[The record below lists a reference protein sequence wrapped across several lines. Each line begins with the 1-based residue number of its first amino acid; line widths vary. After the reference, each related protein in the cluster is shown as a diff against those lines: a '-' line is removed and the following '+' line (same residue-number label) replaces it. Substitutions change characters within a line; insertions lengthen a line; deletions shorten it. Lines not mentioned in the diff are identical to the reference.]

1 MTWLSFKSRCY
12 LKTNDNTNPFRKQIL
27 GELNVDLTNMG
38 IAAKDAAFHLATAST
53 AQKNKALAIIAD
65 ELEANSEVILAAN
78 AKDIELGRE
87 AGLTDA
93 LLDRLLLN
101 EERLTGIANDV
112 RNVISLND
120 PVGSEIDSK
129 VLENGMALSRRRV
142 PLGVVGV
149 IYEAR
154 PNVTIDIAALCL
166 KTGNASI
173 LRGGKET
180 FFSNMELVKVIQS
193 ALEKAELP
201 AASVQYIEKPDR
213 ELVAQLLKLDE
224 YVDMIIPRGGAGL
237 HKMCQENST
246 IPVIIGGFGISHI
259 FIDESADLERS
270 LNVVE
275 NSKVQRPSACNALD
289 TLLVH
294 KAVAEEFLP
303 KLVERLNGKVA
314 LVSDASAKPL
324 VANAADVRDAQ
335 EGDFDTEWLS
345 YTLGVKVVA
354 DVKEAIDHMR
364 VHNASHSDAIMTNS
378 LQNSELFINSVGSA
392 AVYVN
397 ASTRFTD
404 GAQFGLG
411 AEVAVSTQKLH
422 ARGPMGLEE
431 LTSYKWVGKA
441 DYLIRS

>member
-1 MTWLSFKSRCY
+1 
-12 LKTNDNTNPFRKQIL
+12 
-27 GELNVDLTNMG
+27 MG
-38 IAAKDAAFHLATAST
+38 IAAKEAAFHLATAST

-65 ELEANSEVILAAN
+65 ELEANAAAILEAN

-129 VLENGMALSRRRV
+129 VLENGMSLSRRRV

-213 ELVAQLLKLDE
+213 ELVSQLLKLDD

-237 HKMCQENST
+237 HKMCKENST

-259 FIDESADLERS
+259 FVDESANLEKS
-270 LNVVE
+270 VDVVE
-275 NSKVQRPSACNALD
+275 NSKVQRPSACNSLD

-294 KAVAEEFLP
+294 EAVAEEFLD
-303 KLVERLNGKVA
+303 KLKTRLADKVT
-314 LVSDASAKPL
+314 LVADSSAKAL
-324 VANAADVRDAQ
+324 LADFADVRDAG
-335 EGDFDTEWLS
+335 EDDFDTEWLS

-354 DVKEAIDHMR
+354 DVAEAIDHMR

-378 LQNSELFINSVGSA
+378 LESSERFINSVGSA

-441 DYLIRS
+441 NYLVRG

>member
-1 MTWLSFKSRCY
+1 
-12 LKTNDNTNPFRKQIL
+12 
-27 GELNVDLTNMG
+27 MG
-38 IAAKDAAFHLATAST
+38 KAAKDAAFELATAST
-53 AQKNKALAIIAD
+53 AQKNQALAIIAD
-65 ELEANSEVILAAN
+65 ELEANSVAILAAN

-101 EERLTGIANDV
+101 EERLTAIANDV

-129 VLENGMALSRRRV
+129 VLENGMSLSRRRV

-193 ALEKAELP
+193 ALAKANLP

-213 ELVAQLLKLDE
+213 ELVSQLLKLDD

-237 HKMCQENST
+237 HKMCKENST

-259 FIDESADLERS
+259 FVDESADLEKS

-275 NSKVQRPSACNALD
+275 NSKVQRPSACNSLD

-294 KAVAEEFLP
+294 EKIAAQFLPMIVERMNEKVTFVAEP
-303 KLVERLNGKVA
+303 K
-314 LVSDASAKPL
+314 AKEL
-324 VANAADVRDAQ
+324 MEQAKQVRDAV

-345 YTLGVKVVA
+345 YTLGVKVVS
-354 DVKEAIDHMR
+354 DVKDAIDHMR

-378 LQNSELFINSVGSA
+378 LENSELFINSVGSA

-441 DYLIRS
+441 NYLARS

>member
-1 MTWLSFKSRCY
+1 M
-12 LKTNDNTNPFRKQIL
+12 
-27 GELNVDLTNMG
+27 DLTVLG
-38 IAAKDAAFHLATAST
+38 KAAKAASFQLATAST
-53 AQKNKALAIIAD
+53 AQKNQALAIMAD
-65 ELEANSEVILAAN
+65 QLEAQSASILAAN
-78 AKDIELGRE
+78 AKDIALGRE
-87 AGLTDA
+87 VGLSDA
-93 LLDRLLLN
+93 MLDRLLLN
-101 EERLTGIANDV
+101 ESRLQAIANDV
-112 RNVISLND
+112 RNVIKLND
-120 PVGSEIDSK
+120 PVGSEIDSR
-129 VLENGMALSRRRV
+129 VLENGMSLARRRV

-166 KTGNASI
+166 KTGNAAI

-193 ALEKAELP
+193 ALDKAGLP

-213 ELVAQLLKLDE
+213 ELVTQLLKMDD

-237 HKMCQENST
+237 HKMCKENST
-246 IPVIIGGFGISHI
+246 VPVIIGGFGISHI
-259 FIDESADLERS
+259 FVDESADLDKS
-270 LNVVE
+270 VAVIE
-275 NSKVQRPSACNALD
+275 NAKVQRPSACNALD

-294 KAVAEEFLP
+294 QAIA
-303 KLVERLNGKVA
+303 KLLLDKLIAKLNGKVA
-314 LVSDASAKPL
+314 FVAEPKAKAL
-324 VANAADVRDAQ
+324 MNAAAELRDAQ
-335 EGDFDTEWLS
+335 AGDFDTEWLS
-345 YTLGVKVVA
+345 YTLGVKVVQ
-354 DVKEAIDHMR
+354 DVQEAIEHMR
-364 VHNASHSDAIMTNS
+364 EHNASHSDAIMTND
-378 LQNSELFINSVGSA
+378 LYNAELFVNTAGSA

-441 DYLIRS
+441 NYLSRS

>member
-1 MTWLSFKSRCY
+1 MM
-12 LKTNDNTNPFRKQIL
+12 
-27 GELNVDLTNMG
+27 DLTVLG
-38 IAAKDAAFHLATAST
+38 KAAKAASFQLATAST
-53 AQKNKALAIIAD
+53 AQKNQALAIMAD
-65 ELEANSEVILAAN
+65 QLEAQSASILAAN
-78 AKDIELGRE
+78 AKDIALGRE
-87 AGLTDA
+87 AGLSDA
-93 LLDRLLLN
+93 MLDRLLLN
-101 EERLTGIANDV
+101 ESRLQAIANDV
-112 RNVISLND
+112 RNVIKLND
-120 PVGSEIDSK
+120 PVGSEIDSR
-129 VLENGMALSRRRV
+129 VLENGMSLARRRV

-166 KTGNASI
+166 KTGNAAI

-193 ALEKAELP
+193 ALDKAGLP

-213 ELVAQLLKLDE
+213 ELVTQLLKMDD

-237 HKMCQENST
+237 HRMCKENST
-246 IPVIIGGFGISHI
+246 VPVIIGGFGISHI
-259 FIDESADLERS
+259 FVDESADLDKS
-270 LNVVE
+270 VAVIE
-275 NSKVQRPSACNALD
+275 NAKVQRPSACNALD

-294 KAVAEEFLP
+294 QAIAKPLLE
-303 KLVERLNGKVA
+303 KLVAKLNGKVA
-314 LVSDASAKPL
+314 FVAEPKARALMSSATDL
-324 VANAADVRDAQ
+324 RDAQ
-335 EGDFDTEWLS
+335 DGDFDTEWLS
-345 YTLGVKVVA
+345 YTLGVKVVQ
-354 DVKEAIDHMR
+354 DVQEAIDHMR
-364 VHNASHSDAIMTNS
+364 EHNASHSDAIMTND
-378 LQNSELFINSVGSA
+378 LYNAELFVNTAGSA

-441 DYLIRS
+441 NYLSRS

>member
-1 MTWLSFKSRCY
+1 
-12 LKTNDNTNPFRKQIL
+12 
-27 GELNVDLTNMG
+27 MG
-38 IAAKDAAFHLATAST
+38 KAAKDAAFELATAST
-53 AQKNKALAIIAD
+53 AQKNQALAIIAD
-65 ELEANSEVILAAN
+65 ELEANSAAILAAN

-101 EERLTGIANDV
+101 EERLTVIANDV

-129 VLENGMALSRRRV
+129 VLENGMSLSRRRV

-193 ALEKAELP
+193 ALAKANLP

-213 ELVAQLLKLDE
+213 ELVSQLLKLDD

-237 HKMCQENST
+237 HKMCKENST

-259 FIDESADLERS
+259 FVDESADLDKS

-275 NSKVQRPSACNALD
+275 NSKVQRPSACNSLD

-294 KAVAEEFLP
+294 EKIAAQFLPMIVERMDEKVTFVAEP
-303 KLVERLNGKVA
+303 K
-314 LVSDASAKPL
+314 AKEL
-324 VANAADVRDAQ
+324 MEQAKQVRDAV

-345 YTLGVKVVA
+345 YTLGVKVVS
-354 DVKEAIDHMR
+354 DVKDAIDHMR

-378 LQNSELFINSVGSA
+378 LENSELFINSVGSA

-441 DYLIRS
+441 NYLARS

>member
-1 MTWLSFKSRCY
+1 M
-12 LKTNDNTNPFRKQIL
+12 
-27 GELNVDLTNMG
+27 DLTVLG
-38 IAAKDAAFHLATAST
+38 KAAKAASFQLATVST
-53 AQKNKALAIIAD
+53 AQKNQALAIMAD
-65 ELEANSEVILAAN
+65 QLEAQSASILAAN
-78 AKDIELGRE
+78 AKDIALGRE
-87 AGLTDA
+87 AGLSDA
-93 LLDRLLLN
+93 MLDRLLLN
-101 EERLTGIANDV
+101 ESRLQAIANDV
-112 RNVISLND
+112 RNVIKLND
-120 PVGSEIDSK
+120 PVGSEIDSR
-129 VLENGMALSRRRV
+129 VLENGMSLARRRV

-166 KTGNASI
+166 KTGNAAI

-193 ALEKAELP
+193 ALDKAGLP

-213 ELVAQLLKLDE
+213 ELVTQLLKMDG

-237 HKMCQENST
+237 HKMCKENST
-246 IPVIIGGFGISHI
+246 VPVIIGGFGISHI
-259 FIDESADLERS
+259 FVDESADLDKS
-270 LNVVE
+270 VAVIE
-275 NSKVQRPSACNALD
+275 NAKVQRPSACNALD

-294 KAVAEEFLP
+294 QAIAKPLLD
-303 KLVERLNGKVA
+303 KLIAKLNGKVA
-314 LVSDASAKPL
+314 FVAEPKAKAL
-324 VANAADVRDAQ
+324 MNAAAELRDAQ
-335 EGDFDTEWLS
+335 AGDFDTEWLS
-345 YTLGVKVVA
+345 YTLGVKVVQ
-354 DVKEAIDHMR
+354 DVQEAIEHMR
-364 VHNASHSDAIMTNS
+364 EHNASHSDAIMTND
-378 LQNSELFINSVGSA
+378 LYNAELFVNTAGSA

-441 DYLIRS
+441 NYLSRS

>member
-1 MTWLSFKSRCY
+1 
-12 LKTNDNTNPFRKQIL
+12 
-27 GELNVDLTNMG
+27 MG
-38 IAAKDAAFHLATAST
+38 KAAKDAAFELATAST
-53 AQKNKALAIIAD
+53 AQKNQALAIIAD
-65 ELEANSEVILAAN
+65 ELEANSAAILAAN

-129 VLENGMALSRRRV
+129 VLENGMSLSRRRV

-180 FFSNMELVKVIQS
+180 FFSNMELVKVIQA
-193 ALEKAELP
+193 ALAKANLP

-213 ELVAQLLKLDE
+213 ELVSQLLKLDD

-237 HKMCQENST
+237 HKMCKENST

-259 FIDESADLERS
+259 FVDESADLEKS

-275 NSKVQRPSACNALD
+275 NSKVQRPSACNSLD

-294 KAVAEEFLP
+294 EKVAAKFLPMIVERMSDKVTFVAEP
-303 KLVERLNGKVA
+303 KAKA
-314 LVSDASAKPL
+314 LMAQATQI
-324 VANAADVRDAQ
+324 RDAA

-354 DVKEAIDHMR
+354 DVKDAIDHMR

-378 LQNSELFINSVGSA
+378 LINSELFINSVGSA

-397 ASTRFTD
+397 AATRFTD

-441 DYLIRS
+441 NYLARS

>member
-1 MTWLSFKSRCY
+1 M
-12 LKTNDNTNPFRKQIL
+12 
-27 GELNVDLTNMG
+27 DLTNMG
-38 IAAKDAAFHLATAST
+38 KAAKDAAFELATAST
-53 AQKNKALAIIAD
+53 AQKNQALAIIAD
-65 ELEANSEVILAAN
+65 ELEANSAAILVAN

-129 VLENGMALSRRRV
+129 VLENGMSLSRRRV

-193 ALEKAELP
+193 ALAKANLP
-201 AASVQYIEKPDR
+201 AASVQYIEKPNR
-213 ELVAQLLKLDE
+213 ELVSQLLKLDD

-237 HKMCQENST
+237 HKMCKENST

-259 FIDESADLERS
+259 FVDESADLEKS

-275 NSKVQRPSACNALD
+275 NSKVQRPSACNSLD

-294 KAVAEEFLP
+294 EKVAAKFLPMIVERMSDKVTFVAEP
-303 KLVERLNGKVA
+303 KAKA
-314 LVSDASAKPL
+314 LMAQATQI
-324 VANAADVRDAQ
+324 RDAA

-354 DVKEAIDHMR
+354 DVKDAIDHMR

-378 LQNSELFINSVGSA
+378 LINSELFINSVGSA

-397 ASTRFTD
+397 AATRFTD

-441 DYLIRS
+441 NYLARS

>member
-1 MTWLSFKSRCY
+1 M
-12 LKTNDNTNPFRKQIL
+12 
-27 GELNVDLTNMG
+27 DLTNMG
-38 IAAKDAAFHLATAST
+38 KAAKDAAFELATAST
-53 AQKNKALAIIAD
+53 AQKNQALAIIAD
-65 ELEANSEVILAAN
+65 ELEANAATILAAN

-101 EERLTGIANDV
+101 EERLIGIANDV

-129 VLENGMALSRRRV
+129 VLENGMSLSRRRV

-180 FFSNMELVKVIQS
+180 FFSNMELVKVIQL
-193 ALEKAELP
+193 ALAKANLP

-213 ELVAQLLKLDE
+213 ELVSQLLKLDD
-224 YVDMIIPRGGAGL
+224 YVDMIIPRGGASL
-237 HKMCQENST
+237 HKMCKENST

-259 FIDESADLERS
+259 FVDESAELEKS

-275 NSKVQRPSACNALD
+275 NSKVQRPSACNSLD

-294 KAVAEEFLP
+294 EKVAAQFLSMIVDRMNDKVTFVAEP
-303 KLVERLNGKVA
+303 KAKA
-314 LVSDASAKPL
+314 LMAQAKHI
-324 VANAADVRDAQ
+324 RDAG

-378 LQNSELFINSVGSA
+378 LENAEWFINSVGSA

-397 ASTRFTD
+397 AATRFTD

-441 DYLIRS
+441 NYLVRT

>member
-1 MTWLSFKSRCY
+1 M
-12 LKTNDNTNPFRKQIL
+12 
-27 GELNVDLTNMG
+27 DLTVLG
-38 IAAKDAAFHLATAST
+38 KAAKAASFQLATAST
-53 AQKNKALAIIAD
+53 AQKNQALAIMAD
-65 ELEANSEVILAAN
+65 QLEAQSASILAAN
-78 AKDIELGRE
+78 AKDIALGRE
-87 AGLTDA
+87 AGLSDA
-93 LLDRLLLN
+93 MLDRLLLN
-101 EERLTGIANDV
+101 ESRLQAIANDV
-112 RNVISLND
+112 RNVIKLND
-120 PVGSEIDSK
+120 PVGSEIDSR
-129 VLENGMALSRRRV
+129 VLENGMSLARRRV

-166 KTGNASI
+166 KTGNAAI

-193 ALEKAELP
+193 ALDKAGLP

-213 ELVAQLLKLDE
+213 ELVTQLLKMDD

-237 HKMCQENST
+237 HKMCKENST
-246 IPVIIGGFGISHI
+246 VPVIIGGFGISHI
-259 FIDESADLERS
+259 FVDVSADLDKS
-270 LNVVE
+270 VAVIE
-275 NSKVQRPSACNALD
+275 NAKVQRPSACNALD

-294 KAVAEEFLP
+294 QAIAKPLLE
-303 KLVERLNGKVA
+303 KLVAKLNGKVKFVA
-314 LVSDASAKPL
+314 EPKAKVL
-324 VANAADVRDAQ
+324 MSSAADLRDAQ
-335 EGDFDTEWLS
+335 DGDFDTEWLS
-345 YTLGVKVVA
+345 YTLGVKVVQ
-354 DVKEAIDHMR
+354 DVQEAIDHMR
-364 VHNASHSDAIMTNS
+364 EHNASHSDAIMTND
-378 LQNSELFINSVGSA
+378 LYNAELFVNTAGSA

-441 DYLIRS
+441 NYLSRS

>member
-1 MTWLSFKSRCY
+1 M
-12 LKTNDNTNPFRKQIL
+12 
-27 GELNVDLTNMG
+27 DLTTMG
-38 IAAKDAAFHLATAST
+38 KAAKQAAFTLATAST
-53 AQKNKALAIIAD
+53 RQKNLALSLIAD
-65 ELEANSEVILAAN
+65 ELEANAADILDAN
-78 AKDIELGRE
+78 KKDIELGRQ
-87 AGLTDA
+87 AGLSEA

-101 EERLTGIANDV
+101 ESRLAAIAGDV

-120 PVGSEIDSK
+120 PVGSEIDHK
-129 VLENGMALSRRRV
+129 VLENGMSLARRRV

-180 FFSNMELVKVIQS
+180 FYSNMELVKVIQN
-193 ALEKAELP
+193 ALAKADLP
-201 AASVQYIEKPDR
+201 AACVQYIEKPDR
-213 ELVAQLLKLDE
+213 ELVSQLLKLDE

-237 HKMCQENST
+237 HKMCKENST

-259 FIDESADLERS
+259 FVDQSADLAKS
-270 LNVVE
+270 VDVVE
-275 NSKVQRPSACNALD
+275 NAKTQRPSACNSLD

-294 KAVAEEFLP
+294 QDVAAEFLP
-303 KLVERLNGKVA
+303 LLVERLNDKVSF
-314 LVSDASAKPL
+314 V
-324 VANAADVRDAQ
+324 AADNAMEYLAQ
-335 EGDFDTEWLS
+335 AKQLQQAKAGDFDTEWLS

-354 DVKEAIDHMR
+354 GIDQALEHMQ
-364 VHNASHSDAIMTNS
+364 VHNASHSDAIMTNDLLS
-378 LQNSELFINSVGSA
+378 AERFINSVGSA

-441 DYLIRS
+441 DYLSRS

>member
-1 MTWLSFKSRCY
+1 M
-12 LKTNDNTNPFRKQIL
+12 
-27 GELNVDLTNMG
+27 DLIKMG
-38 IAAKDAAFHLATAST
+38 QAAKKASFQLATAST

-65 ELEANSEVILAAN
+65 ELEANAAEILAAN
-78 AKDIELGRE
+78 IKDIELGRA

-101 EERLTGIANDV
+101 QQRLSDIASDV
-112 RNVISLND
+112 RNVIHLND

-129 VLENGMALSRRRV
+129 ILENGMSLARRRV

-180 FFSNMELVKVIQS
+180 FFSNMELVKVIQV
-193 ALEKAELP
+193 ALEKAGLP
-201 AASVQYIEKPDR
+201 ISSVQYIEKPDR
-213 ELVAQLLKLDE
+213 ELVSQLLKLDD

-237 HKMCQENST
+237 HKMCKENST

-259 FIDESADLERS
+259 FVDESADLVKS
-270 LNVVE
+270 VAVVE
-275 NSKVQRPSACNALD
+275 NAKVQRPSACNSLD

-294 KAVAEEFLP
+294 EKVAKEFLP
-303 KLVERLNGKVA
+303 MLTAKINQQVTFVLDN
-314 LVSDASAKPL
+314 SAKPFI
-324 VANAADVRDAQ
+324 NTDNQRDAV

-345 YTLGVKVVA
+345 YTLGIKVVKNIA
-354 DVKEAIDHMR
+354 EAIDHMQ
-364 VHNASHSDAIMTNS
+364 VHNASHSDAIMTES
-378 LQNSELFINSVGSA
+378 LRNAELFINSAGSA

-441 DYLIRS
+441 DYLIRK

>member
-1 MTWLSFKSRCY
+1 M
-12 LKTNDNTNPFRKQIL
+12 
-27 GELNVDLTNMG
+27 ELISMG
-38 IAAKDAAFHLATAST
+38 KAAKDAAFQLATAST
-53 AQKNKALAIIAD
+53 KQKNQALAIIAD
-65 ELEANSEVILAAN
+65 ELEANADLILAAN

-101 EERLTGIANDV
+101 PERLSGIANDV
-112 RNVISLND
+112 RNVITLND

-129 VLENGMALSRRRV
+129 VLENGMSLSRRRV

-180 FFSNMELVKVIQS
+180 FYSNMELVKVIQS
-193 ALEKAELP
+193 ALAKAGLP
-201 AASVQYIEKPDR
+201 AASVQYIENPDR
-213 ELVAQLLKLDE
+213 EWVSQLLKLDD

-237 HKMCQENST
+237 HKMCKENST

-259 FIDESADLERS
+259 FVDESADLAKS
-270 LNVVE
+270 LDVVE
-275 NSKVQRPSACNALD
+275 NSKVQRPSACNSLD

-294 KAVAEEFLP
+294 QAVAERFLP
-303 KLVERLNGKVA
+303 MVVERMNESVA
-314 LVSDASAKPL
+314 FVAEPKAKAL
-324 VANAADVRDAQ
+324 MAGARDLRDAK

-354 DVKEAIDHMR
+354 DVNEAIDHMR

-378 LQNSELFINSVGSA
+378 LENSERFINSVGSA

-397 ASTRFTD
+397 AATRFTD

-441 DYLIRS
+441 NYLPRS

>member
-1 MTWLSFKSRCY
+1 M
-12 LKTNDNTNPFRKQIL
+12 
-27 GELNVDLTNMG
+27 ELTNLG
-38 IAAKDAAFHLATAST
+38 KAAKEAAFQLATAST
-53 AQKNKALAIIAD
+53 AQKNRALALIAD
-65 ELEANSEVILAAN
+65 ELEANAADILAAN
-78 AKDIELGRE
+78 AKDIELGRQ
-87 AGLTDA
+87 AGLSDA
-93 LLDRLLLN
+93 MLDRLLLN
-101 EERLTGIANDV
+101 EQRLHGIANDV
-112 RNVISLND
+112 RNVISLAD

-129 VLENGMALSRRRV
+129 VLENGMQLSRRRV

-180 FFSNMELVKVIQS
+180 FFSNMELVNVIQS
-193 ALEKAELP
+193 ALAKAKLP

-213 ELVAQLLKLDE
+213 ELVNQLLKMDE

-237 HKMCQENST
+237 HKMCKENST

-259 FIDESADLERS
+259 FVDESANLEKS
-270 LNVVE
+270 LDVVE
-275 NSKVQRPSACNALD
+275 NAKVQRPSACNSLD

-294 KAVAEEFLP
+294 QQVAAEFLP
-303 KLVERLNGKVA
+303 MLVARLNDKVTFVAEPKAKA
-314 LVSDASAKPL
+314 LMGSADHL
-324 VANAADVRDAQ
+324 RDAQ

-354 DVKEAIDHMR
+354 DVAQAIEHMR
-364 VHNASHSDAIMTNS
+364 EHNASHSDAIMTNS
-378 LQNSELFINSVGSA
+378 LENAERFINSVDSA

-441 DYLIRS
+441 NYLPRS

>member
-1 MTWLSFKSRCY
+1 M
-12 LKTNDNTNPFRKQIL
+12 
-27 GELNVDLTNMG
+27 DLTNMG
-38 IAAKDAAFHLATAST
+38 KAAKDAAFELATAST
-53 AQKNKALAIIAD
+53 AQKNQALAIIAD
-65 ELEANSEVILAAN
+65 ELEANSAAILAAN

-101 EERLTGIANDV
+101 EERLTAIANDV

-129 VLENGMALSRRRV
+129 VLENGMSLSRRRV

-193 ALEKAELP
+193 ALAKANLP

-213 ELVAQLLKLDE
+213 ELVSQLLKLDD

-237 HKMCQENST
+237 HKMCKENST

-259 FIDESADLERS
+259 FVDESADLDKS

-275 NSKVQRPSACNALD
+275 NSKVQRPSACNSLD

-294 KAVAEEFLP
+294 EKIAAQFLPMIVERMNDKVTFVAEP
-303 KLVERLNGKVA
+303 K
-314 LVSDASAKPL
+314 AKEL
-324 VANAADVRDAQ
+324 MEQAKQVRDAV

-345 YTLGVKVVA
+345 YTLGVKVVS
-354 DVKEAIDHMR
+354 DVKDAIDHMR

-378 LQNSELFINSVGSA
+378 LESSELFINSAGSA

-441 DYLIRS
+441 NYLARS

>member
-1 MTWLSFKSRCY
+1 M
-12 LKTNDNTNPFRKQIL
+12 
-27 GELNVDLTNMG
+27 DLTVLG
-38 IAAKDAAFHLATAST
+38 KAAKAASFQLATAST
-53 AQKNKALAIIAD
+53 AQKNQALAIMAD
-65 ELEANSEVILAAN
+65 QLEAQSASILAAN
-78 AKDIELGRE
+78 AKDIALGRE
-87 AGLTDA
+87 AGLSDA
-93 LLDRLLLN
+93 MLDRLLLN
-101 EERLTGIANDV
+101 ESRLQAIANDV
-112 RNVISLND
+112 RNVIKLND
-120 PVGSEIDSK
+120 PVGSEIDSR
-129 VLENGMALSRRRV
+129 VLENGMSLARRRV

-166 KTGNASI
+166 KTGNAAI

-193 ALEKAELP
+193 ALDKAGLP

-213 ELVAQLLKLDE
+213 ELVTQLLKMDD

-237 HKMCQENST
+237 HKMCKENST
-246 IPVIIGGFGISHI
+246 VPVIIGGFGISHI
-259 FIDESADLERS
+259 FVDESADLDKS
-270 LNVVE
+270 VAVIE
-275 NSKVQRPSACNALD
+275 NAKVQRPSACNALD

-294 KAVAEEFLP
+294 QEIAKPLLD
-303 KLVERLNGKVA
+303 KLIAKLNGKVA
-314 LVSDASAKPL
+314 FVAEPKAKALMSA
-324 VANAADVRDAQ
+324 AAELRDAQ
-335 EGDFDTEWLS
+335 AGDFDTEWLS
-345 YTLGVKVVA
+345 YTLGVKVVQ
-354 DVKEAIDHMR
+354 DVQEAIEHMR
-364 VHNASHSDAIMTNS
+364 EHNASHSDAIMTND
-378 LQNSELFINSVGSA
+378 LYNAELFVNTAGSA

-441 DYLIRS
+441 NYLSRS

>member
-1 MTWLSFKSRCY
+1 M
-12 LKTNDNTNPFRKQIL
+12 
-27 GELNVDLTNMG
+27 DLTNMG

-65 ELEANSEVILAAN
+65 ELEANAATILEAN

-120 PVGSEIDSK
+120 PVGSEMDSK
-129 VLENGMALSRRRV
+129 VLENGMSLSRRRV

-213 ELVAQLLKLDE
+213 ELVSQLLKLDD

-237 HKMCQENST
+237 HKMCKENST

-259 FIDESADLERS
+259 FVDESADLEKS
-270 LNVVE
+270 VDVVE
-275 NSKVQRPSACNALD
+275 NSKVQRPSACNSLD

-294 KAVAEEFLP
+294 EAVAEAFLAQ
-303 KLVERLNGKVA
+303 LTQRLAGKVT
-314 LVSDASAKPL
+314 LVADTSAKSL
-324 VANAADVRDAQ
+324 LAGFEDQRDAV

-354 DVKEAIDHMR
+354 NVAEAIDHMR

-378 LQNSELFINSVGSA
+378 LESSERFINSVGSA

-441 DYLIRS
+441 NYLIRG

>member
-1 MTWLSFKSRCY
+1 
-12 LKTNDNTNPFRKQIL
+12 
-27 GELNVDLTNMG
+27 MG
-38 IAAKDAAFHLATAST
+38 KAAKDASFQLATAST
-53 AQKNKALAIIAD
+53 AQKNQALAIIAD
-65 ELEANSEVILAAN
+65 ELEANAAQILAAN
-78 AKDIELGRE
+78 AKDIQLGRD
-87 AGLTDA
+87 AGLSDA

-101 EERLTGIANDV
+101 ESRLNAIANDV
-112 RNVISLND
+112 RNVISLHD

-129 VLENGMALSRRRV
+129 VLENGMSLSRRRV

-180 FFSNMELVKVIQS
+180 FFSNVELVKVIQS
-193 ALEKAELP
+193 ALEKAQLP

-213 ELVAQLLKLDE
+213 ELVTQLLKLDD

-237 HKMCQENST
+237 HKMCKENST

-259 FIDESADLERS
+259 FVDDSADLDKS
-270 LNVVE
+270 VDVIE
-275 NSKVQRPSACNALD
+275 NAKVQRPSACNSLD

-294 KAVAEEFLP
+294 ETIAQPLLEKLVAKLNDKVTFVAEP
-303 KLVERLNGKVA
+303 KAKA
-314 LVSDASAKPL
+314 LMSSATQL
-324 VANAADVRDAQ
+324 RDAQ
-335 EGDFDTEWLS
+335 AGDFDTEWLS
-345 YTLGVKVVA
+345 YTLGVKVVR
-354 DVKEAIDHMR
+354 DVHEAIDHMR
-364 VHNASHSDAIMTNS
+364 EHNASHSDAIMTNS
-378 LQNSELFINSVGSA
+378 LCNAELFINAAGSA

-441 DYLIRS
+441 NYLSRS

>member
-1 MTWLSFKSRCY
+1 
-12 LKTNDNTNPFRKQIL
+12 
-27 GELNVDLTNMG
+27 MG
-38 IAAKDAAFHLATAST
+38 KAAKDAAFELATAST
-53 AQKNKALAIIAD
+53 AQKNQALAIIAD
-65 ELEANSEVILAAN
+65 ELEANSAAILAAN

-129 VLENGMALSRRRV
+129 VLENGMSLSRRRV

-193 ALEKAELP
+193 ALAKANLP

-213 ELVAQLLKLDE
+213 ELVSQLLKLDD

-237 HKMCQENST
+237 HKMCKENST

-259 FIDESADLERS
+259 FVDESADLEKS

-275 NSKVQRPSACNALD
+275 NSKVQRPSACNSLD

-294 KAVAEEFLP
+294 EKVAAKFLPMIVERMSDKVTFVAEP
-303 KLVERLNGKVA
+303 KAKA
-314 LVSDASAKPL
+314 LMAQATQIHDA
-324 VANAADVRDAQ
+324 V

-354 DVKEAIDHMR
+354 DVKDAIDHMR

-378 LQNSELFINSVGSA
+378 LINSELFINSVGSA

-397 ASTRFTD
+397 AATRFTD

-441 DYLIRS
+441 NYLARS

>member
-1 MTWLSFKSRCY
+1 M
-12 LKTNDNTNPFRKQIL
+12 
-27 GELNVDLTNMG
+27 DLTNMG
-38 IAAKDAAFHLATAST
+38 KAAKDAAFELATAST
-53 AQKNKALAIIAD
+53 AQKNQALAIIAD
-65 ELEANSEVILAAN
+65 ELEASSAAILAAN

-101 EERLTGIANDV
+101 EERLTAIANDV

-129 VLENGMALSRRRV
+129 VLENGMSLSRRRV

-193 ALEKAELP
+193 ALAKANLP

-213 ELVAQLLKLDE
+213 ELVSQLLKLDD

-237 HKMCQENST
+237 HKMCKENST

-259 FIDESADLERS
+259 FVDESADLEKS

-275 NSKVQRPSACNALD
+275 NSKVQRPSACNSLD

-294 KAVAEEFLP
+294 EKIAAQFLP
-303 KLVERLNGKVA
+303 MIVERMNDKVTFVTEPKAKA
-314 LVSDASAKPL
+314 LMPQATQI
-324 VANAADVRDAQ
+324 RDAV

-345 YTLGVKVVA
+345 YTLGVKVVS
-354 DVKEAIDHMR
+354 DVKDAIVHMR

-378 LQNSELFINSVGSA
+378 LENSELFINSVGSA

-441 DYLIRS
+441 NYLARS

>member
-1 MTWLSFKSRCY
+1 
-12 LKTNDNTNPFRKQIL
+12 
-27 GELNVDLTNMG
+27 MG
-38 IAAKDAAFHLATAST
+38 KAAKDAAFELATAST
-53 AQKNKALAIIAD
+53 AQKNQALAIIAD
-65 ELEANSEVILAAN
+65 ELEANAATILAAN

-129 VLENGMALSRRRV
+129 VLENGMSLSRRCV

-193 ALEKAELP
+193 ALAKANLP

-213 ELVAQLLKLDE
+213 ELVSQLLKLDD

-237 HKMCQENST
+237 HKMCKENST

-259 FIDESADLERS
+259 FVDESAELEKS

-275 NSKVQRPSACNALD
+275 NSKVQRPSACNSLD

-294 KAVAEEFLP
+294 ENIAAQFLPMIVERMNENVTFVAEP
-303 KLVERLNGKVA
+303 KAKA
-314 LVSDASAKPL
+314 LMAQAKQI
-324 VANAADVRDAQ
+324 RDAG

-397 ASTRFTD
+397 AATRFTD

-441 DYLIRS
+441 NYLARS

>member
-1 MTWLSFKSRCY
+1 
-12 LKTNDNTNPFRKQIL
+12 
-27 GELNVDLTNMG
+27 MG

-65 ELEANSEVILAAN
+65 ELEANATTILEAN
-78 AKDIELGRE
+78 AKDIELGCE

-120 PVGSEIDSK
+120 PVGSEMDSK
-129 VLENGMALSRRRV
+129 VLENGMSLSRRRV

-213 ELVAQLLKLDE
+213 ELVSQLLKLDD

-237 HKMCQENST
+237 HKMCKENST

-259 FIDESADLERS
+259 FVDESADIEKS
-270 LNVVE
+270 VDVVE
-275 NSKVQRPSACNALD
+275 NSKVQRPSACNSLD

-294 KAVAEEFLP
+294 EAVAEAFLSQ
-303 KLVERLNGKVA
+303 LTQRLAGKVT
-314 LVSDASAKPL
+314 LVTDVSAKSLL
-324 VANAADVRDAQ
+324 VGFEDQRDAV

-354 DVKEAIDHMR
+354 DVAQAIDHMR

-378 LQNSELFINSVGSA
+378 LESSERFINSVGSA

-441 DYLIRS
+441 NYLVRG